1 MEYYYCFI
9 NYFNRVR
16 NLLFIHKIKM
26 DKQINK
32 KFLFGILIFILFVLP
47 WLDTS
52 KVRSAIFR
60 PIYKQFYWFLVA
72 DVIILGYMGAMPAEG
87 TYLLIARVA
96 TSYYF
101 VHFLVILPIL
111 GKKEKTL
118 EVPLS
123 ITEPVI
129 GGLPKEAMAKF
140 KKEI

>member
-1 MEYYYCFI
+1 MFAS
-9 NYFNRVR
+9 
-16 NLLFIHKIKM
+16 
-26 DKQINK
+26 
-32 KFLFGILIFILFVLP
+32 IFVLVILP

-96 TSYYF
+96 TAYYF
-101 VHFLVILPIL
+101 IHFLIILPFL
-111 GKKEKTL
+111 GIKEKTL

-123 ITEPVI
+123 ITEPVL
-129 GGLPKEAMAKF
+129 GGSSNQTKAKDNSNLRDNL
-140 KKEI
+140 